1 MWISSK
7 WRGRQSQARGQRRSR
22 FQRPGRVYLAK
33 GRSVRERA
41 RYGVGRGARP
51 GACNLHREG
60 RLAALPA
67 HRSPRGRCSAARKPF
82 PAVLSLAVPSRRC
95 FFFFFFLIFLL
106 NCNRNK
112 TSSGCHRN
120 RGQVVF
126 LAILRSPCQA
136 GARLPARS
144 WRGLCAHPSP
154 RTGCGAAESRI
165 FMLYFKKFK

>member
-7 WRGRQSQARGQRRSR
+7 WRGRRSQARGQRRSS

-67 HRSPRGRCSAARKPF
+67 HRSPRGRCSAARKAF
-82 PAVLSLAVPSRRC
+82 PEVLSLAVSESPLL
-95 FFFFFFLIFLL
+95 FFFLIFVL

-112 TSSGCHRN
+112 TSSWCHRN

-126 LAILRSPCQA
+126 LAILRSLCQA

>member
-1 MWISSK
+1 MWVSSK
-7 WRGRQSQARGQRRSR
+7 WRGRQSQSRGQRRSR

-51 GACNLHREG
+51 GACTLAPG
-60 RLAALPA
+60 RSARRAPCPPQPA
-67 HRSPRGRCSAARKPF
+67 GPLLRRAQTFPRGPFSRGARV
-82 PAVLSLAVPSRRC
+82 AVA
-95 FFFFFFLIFLL
+95 FFFFLIFLL

-126 LAILRSPCQA
+126 LAILGSPCQA

-154 RTGCGAAESRI
+154 RTGCGAAKSRI

>member
-1 MWISSK
+1 MAGKAKSGKGAETQPLPASRSGLFSEGKKRAGAGQVRGWQGSSPGCLQLAP
-7 WRGRQSQARGQRRSR
+7 GRSARRSPCPPQPSGPLLR
-22 FQRPGRVYLAK
+22 
-33 GRSVRERA
+33 RA
-41 RYGVGRGARP
+41 QTFPRGPFSRGA
-51 GACNLHREG
+51 E
-60 RLAALPA
+60 
-67 HRSPRGRCSAARKPF
+67 SP
-82 PAVLSLAVPSRRC
+82 LL
-95 FFFFFFLIFLL
+95 FFFFLIFLL
-106 NCNRNK
+106 ICNRNK